1 MITNTTAK
9 ITYTFT
15 EGITE
20 YAVGFVYQT
29 NPDGSPQIKV
39 YINDAVNTPLVYG
52 TDYTMSLDGT
62 KVVIASGAEVG
73 DSLTIIRN
81 IPIVQLSDYVVG
93 RIDPEQIENDFD
105 LCVERDQQQSARITV
120 TEEQLAAHD
129 ERISDIEE
137 VVPESAT
144 TDNLLATVSDIPTDL
159 AQLTNSPGYITGIT
173 SSDVTTALGYTPYD
187 ASNPDGYTTN
197 TGTVTSVNNVQ
208 PVNGNVTL
216 EFPTAEQSD
225 WAQSDNT
232 KVDYIK
238 NKPTLGTAAAADTTD
253 FATATQGGKADT
265 AVQPSDLATVATSGS
280 YSDLLNKPTIPTVNN
295 ATITITQGGVTKGSF
310 SLNQTSGETIALD
323 AGGSGGGA
331 VDSVNGQTGVVVLTA
346 SDVGALPDS
355 TVIPDAQIQSDWNQS
370 DNTKVDY
377 IKNKPSI
384 PAAQVN
390 ADWNAVSGVAQ
401 ILNKPT
407 IPTVND
413 STITITQG
421 GVTKGT
427 FTTNQ
432 GSAGTIALDAGGTT
446 TGQSIDAEIVGSP
459 TINNDSVVG
468 NLSSLNYLT
477 LPGQFDMTGAN
488 DFQIVMAFA
497 TADVGSRP
505 QQVIFC
511 ENHGPAPKIRI
522 QVSDSKL
529 QLYLYNE
536 ATQTA
541 QTLTGSTTL
550 SSKTKYYVMVA
561 YNGTDYVL
569 SLSTDGITYNQEATA
584 VAQFVPGH
592 SNYGYIIGSYSPYAP
607 MVFEVY
613 LDGCYIKKNGVLVWQ
628 GMDAPG
634 LHHKA
639 NTDLSNIPAN
649 IDYVV
654 ESQLPTAQ
662 NNYTWYRKYKSGW
675 VEQGGLV
682 NNGSATTTWS
692 AAVVFPI
699 EMSDTNYS
707 YQITP
712 KLESFS
718 TSGNAMGTV
727 YQNTTTGFTVR
738 IDSKYSNAGNT
749 QWASWQVSGMAA
761 N

>member
-9 ITYTFT
+9 MTYTFT

-52 TDYTMSLDGT
+52 TDYTMSQDGT

-137 VVPESAT
+137 VIPESAT

-187 ASNPDGYTTN
+187 SSNPDGYTTN
-197 TGTVTSVNNVQ
+197 VGTVTSVNNVS

-238 NKPTLGTAAAADTTD
+238 NKPT
-253 FATATQGGKADT
+253 
-265 AVQPSDLATVATSGS
+265 
-280 YSDLLNKPTIPTVNN
+280 IPTVNN

-310 SLNQTSGETIALD
+310 SLNQTTGETIALD

-355 TVIPDAQIQSDWNQS
+355 TTIPDAQIQSDWDQS
-370 DNTKVDY
+370 DNTKLDY

-390 ADWNAVSGVAQ
+390 SDWNAASGVAQ

-432 GSAGTIALDAGGTT
+432 GSASTIALDAGGAV
-446 TGQSIDAEIVGSP
+446 TGQSIDAEIVGSL
-459 TINNDSVVG
+459 TIANSSIVSGFSNND
-468 NLSSLNYLT
+468 YLQ
-477 LPGQFDMTGAN
+477 LPGVFDFGRAVVSSFEIGGSFTTSENLGTHIVSGA
-488 DFQIVMAFA
+488 I
-497 TADVGSRP
+497 S
-505 QQVIFC
+505 
-511 ENHGPAPKIRI
+511 IRI
-522 QVSDSKL
+522 YSGNNPKLRVNVNDQNITGTTDLSDS
-529 QLYLYNE
+529 
-536 ATQTA
+536 
-541 QTLTGSTTL
+541 
-550 SSKTKYYVMVA
+550 TKYYMKVE
-561 YNGTDYVL
+561 YDGTDYKIW
-569 SLSTDGITYNQEATA
+569 LSTDGTNYSLDVSAAATSSL
-584 VAQFVPGH
+584 
-592 SNYGYIIGSYSPYAP
+592 SNNSWIRLCQGAAP
-607 MVFEVY
+607 TIQSID
-613 LDGCYIKKNGVLVWQ
+613 LADWYIKKNGIMVWQ
-628 GMDAPG
+628 GMDVPG
-634 LHHKA
+634 LHQRADKGHEVIAFQAPKA
-639 NTDLSNIPAN
+639 G
-649 IDYVV
+649 
-654 ESQLPTAQ
+654 
-662 NNYTWYRKYKSGW
+662 NNYTWYRKYADGW
-675 VEQGGLV
+675 VEQGGIV
-682 NNGSATTTWS
+682 TSTTDADVTVTYPV
-692 AAVVFPI
+692 AFN
-699 EMSDTNYS
+699 DTNYTLVFGV
-707 YQITP
+707 ITQNDNA
-712 KLESFS
+712 
-718 TSGNAMGTV
+718 SGLQWSGAKTMSAS
-727 YQNTTTGFTVR
+727 GFTAHVTDTVR
-738 IDSKYSNAGNT
+738 KNWHAI
-749 QWASWQVSGMAA
+749 GMAA

>member
-9 ITYTFT
+9 MTYTFT

-52 TDYTMSLDGT
+52 TDYTMSQDGT

-73 DSLTIIRN
+73 DWLTIIRN

-137 VVPESAT
+137 VVPESAA

-159 AQLTNSPGYITGIT
+159 AELTNSPGYITGIT

-187 ASNPDGYTTN
+187 ASNPNGYTTN

-216 EFPTAEQSD
+216 EFPTAKQSD

-238 NKPTLGTAAAADTTD
+238 
-253 FATATQGGKADT
+253 
-265 AVQPSDLATVATSGS
+265 
-280 YSDLLNKPTIPTVNN
+280 NKPTIPTVNN

-331 VDSVNGQTGVVVLTA
+331 VDSVNGKTGAVVLTA
-346 SDVGALPDS
+346 SDVNALPDS
-355 TVIPDAQIQSDWNQS
+355 TVIP
-370 DNTKVDY
+370 
-377 IKNKPSI
+377 
-384 PAAQVN
+384 AAQVN
-390 ADWNAVSGVAQ
+390 SDWNANSGVAQ
-401 ILNKPT
+401 ILNKPTLGTMAAENASNYTPTANLATVATSGSYNDLSNKPT

-432 GSAGTIALDAGGTT
+432 GSASTIALDAGGTT
-446 TGQSIDAEIVGSP
+446 TGQSIDAEIVGTL
-459 TINNDSVVG
+459 TIADNSVVSGFSNND
-468 NLSSLNYLT
+468 YLQ
-477 LPGQFDMTGAN
+477 LPGVFDFGRASNSSFEIGGSFTTSENLGNHIVSGA
-488 DFQIVMAFA
+488 I
-497 TADVGSRP
+497 S
-505 QQVIFC
+505 
-511 ENHGPAPKIRI
+511 IRI
-522 QVSDSKL
+522 YSGSNPKLRVNVNDQNITGTTALSDS
-529 QLYLYNE
+529 
-536 ATQTA
+536 
-541 QTLTGSTTL
+541 
-550 SSKTKYYVMVA
+550 TKYYMKVE
-561 YNGTDYVL
+561 YDGTDYKIW
-569 SLSTDGITYNQEATA
+569 LSTDGTNYSLDVSTAATSSL
-584 VAQFVPGH
+584 
-592 SNYGYIIGSYSPYAP
+592 SNNSWIRLGQGTAP
-607 MVFEVY
+607 TIQSID
-613 LDGCYIKKNGVLVWQ
+613 LADWYIKKNGIMVWQ
-628 GMDAPG
+628 GTDAPG
-634 LHHKA
+634 LHQRAEKGHEVIAFQVPK
-639 NTDLSNIPAN
+639 
-649 IDYVV
+649 VG
-654 ESQLPTAQ
+654 
-662 NNYTWYRKYKSGW
+662 NNYTWYRKYADGW
-675 VEQGGLV
+675 VEQGGFSAKNSTV
-682 NNGSATTTWS
+682 NLPVT
-692 AAVVFPI
+692 
-699 EMSDTNYS
+699 MSDTNYVCLITSNDTSRDYYS
-707 YQITP
+707 YGVSATD
-712 KLESFS
+712 KTTANFYVKTES
-718 TSGNAMGTV
+718 TSSAQSGWVVMG
-727 YQNTTTGFTVR
+727 
-738 IDSKYSNAGNT
+738 I
-749 QWASWQVSGMAA
+749 AA

>member
-9 ITYTFT
+9 MTYTFT

-52 TDYTMSLDGT
+52 TDYTMSQDGT

-137 VVPESAT
+137 VIPESAA

-159 AQLTNSPGYITGIT
+159 AELTNSPGYITGIT

-187 ASNPDGYTTN
+187 ASNPNGYTTN

-216 EFPTAEQSD
+216 EFPTAVQSD

-238 NKPTLGTAAAADTTD
+238 
-253 FATATQGGKADT
+253 
-265 AVQPSDLATVATSGS
+265 
-280 YSDLLNKPTIPTVNN
+280 NKPTIPTVNN

-331 VDSVNGQTGVVVLTA
+331 VDSVNGYTGVVVLTA

-355 TVIPDAQIQSDWNQS
+355 TTIPDAQIQSDWNQS

-377 IKNKPSI
+377 IKNKPTI

-390 ADWNAVSGVAQ
+390 SDWNAVSGVAQILNKPTIPAAQVNSDWDAVSGVAQ

-432 GSAGTIALDAGGTT
+432 GSAGTIALDAGGATQKT
-446 TGQSIDAEIVGSP
+446 VNAKI
-459 TINNDSVVG
+459 VG
-468 NLSSLNYLT
+468 NLTINGSDVSDFSSSNYLET
-477 LPGQFDMTGAN
+477 FGNFGL
-488 DFQIVMAFA
+488 A
-497 TADVGSRP
+497 TATTFEI
-505 QQVIFC
+505 VIAFTSPSSF
-511 ENHGPAPKIRI
+511 E
-522 QVSDSKL
+522 
-529 QLYLYNE
+529 
-536 ATQTA
+536 
-541 QTLTGSTTL
+541 STTL
-550 SSKTKYYVMVA
+550 LMKSVSDNNQRYFNISIYNSVMRVVITTANPGGGVVSQSITGQTTLSANTKYYA
-561 YNGTDYVL
+561 KFTNDGTNYTL
-569 SLSTDGITYNQEATA
+569 SLSTNDGQTYTQEETKAVTSTVPSEITSYELGAGSANPVTA
-584 VAQFVPGH
+584 LH
-592 SNYGYIIGSYSPYAP
+592 
-607 MVFEVY
+607 M
-613 LDGCYIKKNGVLVWQ
+613 DGWYVKVNNAVVWQ
-628 GMDAPG
+628 GMVG
-634 LHHKA
+634 H
-639 NTDLSNIPAN
+639 DLVSF
-649 IDYVV
+649 
-654 ESQLPTAQ
+654 QMPTSS
-662 NNYTWYRKYKSGW
+662 NNYTWYRKYADGW
-675 VEQGGLV
+675 VEQGGMNITVTSTIQTWTLPV
-682 NNGSATTTWS
+682 TMADTHYAVQFCKGGDNGNYAYAFPDTVSTIKYKSSAG
-692 AAVVFPI
+692 
-699 EMSDTNYS
+699 SDQTNCAFV
-707 YQITP
+707 IC
-712 KLESFS
+712 
-718 TSGNAMGTV
+718 
-727 YQNTTTGFTVR
+727 
-738 IDSKYSNAGNT
+738 
-749 QWASWQVSGMAA
+749 GMAA
-761 N
+761 

>member
-52 TDYTMSLDGT
+52 TDYTMSQDGT

-187 ASNPDGYTTN
+187 SSNPDGYTTN
-197 TGTVTSVNNVQ
+197 MGTVTSVNNVQ

-238 NKPTLGTAAAADTTD
+238 
-253 FATATQGGKADT
+253 
-265 AVQPSDLATVATSGS
+265 
-280 YSDLLNKPTIPTVNN
+280 NKPTIPTVNN

-323 AGGSGGGA
+323 AGGSGGGV

-346 SDVGALPDS
+346 SDVGALPDD
-355 TVIPDAQIQSDWNQS
+355 TVIPDAQVNSDWNA
-370 DNTKVDY
+370 N
-377 IKNKPSI
+377 
-384 PAAQVN
+384 
-390 ADWNAVSGVAQ
+390 SGVAQ

-432 GSAGTIALDAGGTT
+432 SGNTTIVLDAGG
-446 TGQSIDAEIVGSP
+446 GSIIPQSIDAEIVGSL
-459 TINNDSVVG
+459 TQNGSVFSGFSIND
-468 NLSSLNYLT
+468 YLT
-477 LPGQFDMTGAN
+477 LPWNPVDLRTPFEFVVGAN
-488 DFQIVMAFA
+488 LTAGTLNQQIAGL
-497 TADVGSRP
+497 VGT
-505 QQVIFC
+505 VYGGGFI
-511 ENHGPAPKIRI
+511 
-522 QVSDSKL
+522 L
-529 QLYLYNE
+529 LYS
-536 ATQTA
+536 
-541 QTLTGSTTL
+541 GSTGELMFNGVYGNVIISGPISTNTDYL
-550 SSKTKYYVMVA
+550 IKVSWD
-561 YNGTDYVL
+561 GTDYKMFA
-569 SLSTDGITYNQEATA
+569 SADNGATYTQ
-584 VAQFVPGH
+584 
-592 SNYGYIIGSYSPYAP
+592 IGSTVSNTGTCGY
-607 MVFEVY
+607 
-613 LDGCYIKKNGVLVWQ
+613 GVLGFGKSGGTQYYEDFLGTINLSGAYLKIGENIVWT
-628 GMDAPG
+628 GMDSPG
-634 LHHKA
+634 LHQKA

-675 VEQGGLV
+675 VEQGGISQ
-682 NNGSATTTWS
+682 GSGSSTYKEVSLA
-692 AAVVFPI
+692 I
-699 EMSDTNYS
+699 EMSSNNYTL
-707 YQITP
+707 ILTP
-712 KLESFS
+712 LNANAVALTSVYYANKTTVSFS
-718 TSGNAMGTV
+718 FQCAYNGGGSSSTA
-727 YQNTTTGFTVR
+727 
-738 IDSKYSNAGNT
+738 YSAGEV
-749 QWASWQVSGMAA
+749 SWQVSGMAQG
-761 N
+761 

>member
-9 ITYTFT
+9 MTYTFT

-52 TDYTMSLDGT
+52 TDYTMSQDGT

-137 VVPESAT
+137 VVPESAA

-159 AQLTNSPGYITGIT
+159 AELTNSPGYITGIT

-187 ASNPDGYTTN
+187 ASNPNGYTTN

-216 EFPTAEQSD
+216 EFPTAKQSD

-238 NKPTLGTAAAADTTD
+238 
-253 FATATQGGKADT
+253 
-265 AVQPSDLATVATSGS
+265 
-280 YSDLLNKPTIPTVNN
+280 NKPTIPTVNN

-331 VDSVNGQTGVVVLTA
+331 VDSVNGKTGAVVLTA
-346 SDVGALPDS
+346 SDVNALPDS
-355 TVIPDAQIQSDWNQS
+355 TVIP
-370 DNTKVDY
+370 
-377 IKNKPSI
+377 
-384 PAAQVN
+384 AAQVN
-390 ADWNAVSGVAQ
+390 SDWNANSGVAQ
-401 ILNKPT
+401 ILNKPTLGTMAAENASNYTPTANLATVATSGSYNDLSNKPT

-432 GSAGTIALDAGGTT
+432 GSASTIALDAGGTT
-446 TGQSIDAEIVGSP
+446 TGQSIDAEIVGTL
-459 TINNDSVVG
+459 TIADNSVVSGFSNND
-468 NLSSLNYLT
+468 YLQ
-477 LPGQFDMTGAN
+477 LPGVFDFGRASNSSFEIGGSFTTSENLGNHIVSGA
-488 DFQIVMAFA
+488 I
-497 TADVGSRP
+497 S
-505 QQVIFC
+505 
-511 ENHGPAPKIRI
+511 IRI
-522 QVSDSKL
+522 YSGSNPKLRVNVNDQNITGTTALSDS
-529 QLYLYNE
+529 
-536 ATQTA
+536 
-541 QTLTGSTTL
+541 
-550 SSKTKYYVMVA
+550 TKYYMKVE
-561 YNGTDYVL
+561 YDGTDYKIW
-569 SLSTDGITYNQEATA
+569 LSTDGTNYSLDVSTAATSSL
-584 VAQFVPGH
+584 
-592 SNYGYIIGSYSPYAP
+592 SNNSWIRLGQGTAP
-607 MVFEVY
+607 TIQSID
-613 LDGCYIKKNGVLVWQ
+613 LADWYIKKNGIMVWQ
-628 GMDAPG
+628 GTDAPG
-634 LHHKA
+634 LHQRAEKGHEVIAFQVPK
-639 NTDLSNIPAN
+639 
-649 IDYVV
+649 VG
-654 ESQLPTAQ
+654 
-662 NNYTWYRKYKSGW
+662 NNYTWYRKYADGW
-675 VEQGGLV
+675 VEQGGFSAKNSTV
-682 NNGSATTTWS
+682 NLPVT
-692 AAVVFPI
+692 
-699 EMSDTNYS
+699 MSDTNYVCLITSNDTSRDYYS
-707 YQITP
+707 YGVSATD
-712 KLESFS
+712 KTTANFYVKTES
-718 TSGNAMGTV
+718 TSSAQSGWVVMG
-727 YQNTTTGFTVR
+727 
-738 IDSKYSNAGNT
+738 I
-749 QWASWQVSGMAA
+749 AA